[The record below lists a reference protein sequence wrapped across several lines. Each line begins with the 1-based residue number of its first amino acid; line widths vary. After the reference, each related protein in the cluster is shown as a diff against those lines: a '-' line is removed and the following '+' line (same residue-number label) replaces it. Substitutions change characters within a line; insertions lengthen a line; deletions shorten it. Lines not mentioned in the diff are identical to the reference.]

1 MTIVCRF
8 LFFFNLFP
16 LCVFFSGAPDF
27 YPVFGGYR
35 VAKSLVSVRCYV
47 GNCLSFCSGH
57 FSVWSVPNEVS
68 DDPFRAFDFYLVF
81 GGYCVAKSSV
91 SMWCYVGNC
100 LSFLFWPFLYLTSPL
115 LSLNFH
121 CIVTSFIC
129 LPWLPKGCHYY
140 FYTVVFFFTCVRRY
154 LICTYH
160 LLYLYI
166 NEDRHQ
172 FSV

>member
-8 LFFFNLFP
+8 IFFFNLFP

-35 VAKSLVSVRCYV
+35 VAKSLVSVWCYV
-47 GNCLSFCSGH
+47 GNCLSFCSLAILVYVLFQIRFLTTPSGA
-57 FSVWSVPNEVS
+57 P
-68 DDPFRAFDFYLVF
+68 DFYPVF
-81 GGYCVAKSSV
+81 GGYCVAKSLV

-115 LSLNFH
+115 LSLNFY

-129 LPWLPKGCHYY
+129 LP
-140 FYTVVFFFTCVRRY
+140 
-154 LICTYH
+154 
-160 LLYLYI
+160 
-166 NEDRHQ
+166 
-172 FSV
+172 